1 MVWFGL
7 VGGESGRRGR
17 EIERE
22 EHGEREKRFSFLGG
36 ETTERDQQLYTL
48 SYFWGGLSNLSSEE
62 GFGGGAG
69 RGRERERRTRTA
81 ERRERESACS
91 CELQAL
97 SFFSFLSFFPRF
109 VFSFCFALFTF
120 LFRCDRASHPPRFE
134 ILKFDQREVG
144 RYLFFP
150 CPRQRTK
157 KSTVFF
163 CLEKKE
169 RKSEKSLS
177 LFSRLLNNH
186 VLVLFFRRRLHL
198 RTDSVHQ
205 QRAAA
210 ATAEQLLDDAHRGE
224 VGGVY

>member
-120 LFRCDRASHPPRFE
+120 LFRFYLCVTEPPIPRDLRFSNL
-134 ILKFDQREVG
+134 IREKWG
-144 RYLFFP
+144 GIYFFLV
-150 CPRQRTK
+150 RVNVQK
-157 KSTVFF
+157 KAQFF
-163 CLEKKE
+163 
-169 RKSEKSLS
+169 
-177 LFSRLLNNH
+177 F
-186 VLVLFFRRRLHL
+186 
-198 RTDSVHQ
+198 
-205 QRAAA
+205 A
-210 ATAEQLLDDAHRGE
+210 
-224 VGGVY
+224 